1 MGHNIIQKLVASHID
16 EGEPNP
22 GETVSLRVSQT
33 LAHDITGPLVLTQFK
48 ELGVEKIRCDLAAFY
63 VDHHV
68 STTNLEIIERHQ
80 FLRSA
85 AHLCGAHYSRPGNG
99 LSHHVHLERLAVP
112 GRTLLG
118 AAGHAQTLGAVGML
132 AHSADAV
139 EVAAAMAGEP
149 FRFIIPN
156 VIRVKLHGRS
166 RPFVS
171 PKDIALE
178 LIRRRG
184 VDGLAGLAIE
194 FMGPAVRGLGVYERA
209 TIANMGAVLGA
220 ATTVFP
226 SDEKTRIFLQRQR
239 RSKSWRRIEADNDA
253 EYQDMEDI
261 DLGALEPLAMC
272 SPPPGTVKPVRE
284 IHGRPVQEVIVGSCS
299 NASVRDMCAVAG
311 MVKGKKVH
319 PDCIM
324 TVSPGS
330 RQALEV
336 LSRGD
341 TGDSGGTLADLISA
355 GVRVLES
362 SCGPCDAPTAL
373 THGKASVR
381 TFAHLRPD
389 ETDDLVYV
397 VSPETAVACAIHAEV
412 TDPRKLRR
420 PPRIKLPRQLPVDD
434 SMIIKPNRTGF
445 ENEVTSLAEPPEIP
459 EPTVLEGELR
469 AHVVRRL
476 GHGARLDHLDD
487 EQELGAEE
495 QDETDNGF
503 PACFVAGQDLTY
515 GQITPDAALT
525 HRRNGVMVVIAE
537 GFAPPCE
544 ISLAHAGVVPL
555 RFIDESDYDK
565 VRTGDEIVL
574 SELGQQLLGGEPIAV
589 AVAGDGVEF
598 EVTCD
603 LDDQTRKVLVSGGLL
618 GFLKRDK
625 ESSEDPRA

>member
-1 MGHNIIQKLVASHID
+1 MGLNIVQKLVASHIE

-48 ELGVEKIRCDLAAFY
+48 ELGIEKIRCDLAAFY
-63 VDHHV
+63 VDHHIV
-68 STTNLEIIERHQ
+68 TNSPEVIERHQ
-80 FLRSA
+80 YLRSA
-85 AHLCGAHYSRPGNG
+85 AYLCGAHYSRPGNG

-118 AAGHAQTLGAVGML
+118 AAAHAQTLGAIGML

-139 EVAAAMAGEP
+139 EVAAAMAGKP
-149 FRFIIPN
+149 YRFIIPN

-178 LIRRRG
+178 LVRRRG
-184 VDGLAGLAIE
+184 VDGLAGMAIE
-194 FMGPAVRGLGVYERA
+194 FMGPGVRGLGVYERA
-209 TIANMGAVLGA
+209 TIANMGTVLGA
-220 ATTVFP
+220 ATVVFP

-239 RSKSWRRIEADNDA
+239 RSKSWRRIDADNDA
-253 EYQDMEDI
+253 EYQDTEDV
-261 DLGALEPLAMC
+261 DLGALEPLALC
-272 SPPPGTVKPVRE
+272 SPPPGNVRPVRE

-299 NASVRDMCAVAG
+299 NASVRDLCAVAG

-341 TGDSGGTLADLISA
+341 TGDSGGTLADLVSA

-362 SCGPCDAPTAL
+362 SCGPCDAPNCL
-373 THGKASVR
+373 TPGKASIR

-389 ETDDLVYV
+389 EPEDLVYV

-445 ENEVTSLAEPPEIP
+445 ESEVTALAEPPEIP
-459 EPTVLEGELR
+459 EPSVFDGELR
-469 AHVVRRL
+469 AQVVRRL
-476 GHGARLDHLDD
+476 GHGARLDHLD
-487 EQELGAEE
+487 EEGYVAEKAEE
-495 QDETDNGF
+495 IDESTPG
-503 PACFVAGQDLTY
+503 CFVAGQDLSY
-515 GQITPDAALT
+515 GQITPEAALT
-525 HRRNGVMVVIAE
+525 HRRNGLLVVIAG

-555 RFIDESDYDK
+555 RFVDEGDYD
-565 VRTGDEIVL
+565 RIAAGDELVL
-574 SELGQQLLGGEPIAV
+574 PELGQQLLDGESIAV
-589 AVAGDGVEF
+589 AVEGDGVNF

-603 LDDQTRKVLVSGGLL
+603 LDDQTREVLVCGGLL
-618 GFLKRDK
+618 GFLKRDMTNSE
-625 ESSEDPRA
+625 ESSA